1 MAQFKVQL
9 AENVFSYAEEH
20 LKPSKIVLLHAEID

>member
-9 AENVFSYAEEH
+9 GGNAFSYPEEH
-20 LKPSKIVLLHAEID
+20 LKPSKNSPALC

>member
-9 AENVFSYAEEH
+9 GGNAFSYPEEH
-20 LKPSKIVLLHAEID
+20 FKPSKNSPALC